1 MNKSSQ
7 VFKVKSEVK
16 ICNLD
21 QEDNLIGLRRNSVLD
36 IWRRRI
42 PPGFNYIKSRA
53 SEALNVLYKI
63 PTKMSK
69 L

>member
-1 MNKSSQ
+1 MKKSRQ

-21 QEDNLIGLRRNSVLD
+21 QEDNLIGLPRNSVLD

-42 PPGFNYIKSRA
+42 PPGNNYIKSRA

-63 PTKMSK
+63 PKMSK